1 MKVASRCLIV
11 FALVTAGFAQGPWVK
26 KDWKDWSKDDCK
38 KVLEDSPWA
47 QRWSESNTKMGNFA
61 TRTRGTE
68 GVGSESELSVFYL
81 VQLRSA
87 LPVREAVVRQ
97 MLIANRYDDLE
108 PPQQEAMRK
117 QTESF
122 LNRKYDDVIV
132 VHVIYGSNVQEYN
145 RALAN
150 FWQTHYA
157 EGTVPQ
163 EAFLNGPRG
172 QKVAPIRLI
181 APKGGAQEFELIFP
195 RVVDGKPLLD
205 AADKKISVEFSS
217 PALNRDAASRNN
229 NATGSSTTTAAGVD
243 SDRVFTEFKVDK
255 MILKGQLM
263 Y

>member
-1 MKVASRCLIV
+1 QSACKGWKHIMKVATRCLIV
-11 FALVTAGFAQGPWVK
+11 FTLVTSGFAQGPWVK

-47 QRWSESNTKMGNFA
+47 QRWSESNAKMGNFA
-61 TRTRGTE
+61 RPDRGTA
-68 GVGSESELSVFYL
+68 GVGSESELSVFYV

-97 MLIANRYDDLE
+97 TLIANRYDDLE

-150 FWQTHYA
+150 
-157 EGTVPQ
+157 
-163 EAFLNGPRG
+163 
-172 QKVAPIRLI
+172 
-181 APKGGAQEFELIFP
+181 
-195 RVVDGKPLLD
+195 
-205 AADKKISVEFSS
+205 
-217 PALNRDAASRNN
+217 
-229 NATGSSTTTAAGVD
+229 
-243 SDRVFTEFKVDK
+243 
-255 MILKGQLM
+255 
-263 Y
+263 